1 MPRVAW
7 PIRCSFSTSA
17 KRTCPS
23 PPAPKP
29 MPGLT
34 ATLGLAR
41 QANRGLE
48 GAERAQRLGQ
58 RRPDEHR
65 PERRLDGPAR
75 AGEPGAERVAA
86 APVDLAELARVIDG
100 LAQRDGRGD
109 LDRLERPVV
118 EVRLQLCERGD
129 DLGAA
134 DDEADAPAG
143 HREGLRQAVELDRAL
158 GGAVGREHGRR
169 LVAVEGDV
177 GVREVVHEH
186 EVVLAREVDEPLH
199 VGGRCDDGRGVVR
212 ERDDDDL
219 GPGRLDRRRDRVD
232 AAVGGRVDDGRARE
246 SRRDAVDRVGRGRH
260 DDVVAVGREHPQQVR
275 EPFLR
280 ADRAHDLGLRI
291 DRDAEAARVVL
302 ADRSAQLLDAAAHRV
317 AVIGRPERG
326 LPQLLDGDRRRRE
339 IGVAEAEVDH
349 IVSLVPQ
356 LPLQLVDGREDV
368 GRQVVDAVKLH
379 FQKYYRRLDGR

>member
-7 PIRCSFSTSA
+7 PIRCSFSISA

-29 MPGLT
+29 TPGLT
-34 ATLGLAR
+34 ATLASRAR
-41 QANRGLE
+41 RTAASRE
-48 GAERAQRLGQ
+48 PSVAQRLRQ

-75 AGEPGAERVAA
+75 ACEPGAERVPA
-86 APVDLAELARVIDG
+86 APVDLAELARVIDR

-143 HREGLRQAVELDRAL
+143 HREGLRHAVELDRAL

-199 VGGRCDDGRGVVR
+199 VGGRCDDGRRVVR

-232 AAVGGRVDDGRARE
+232 AARRRA
-246 SRRDAVDRVGRGRH
+246 
-260 DDVVAVGREHPQQVR
+260 
-275 EPFLR
+275 
-280 ADRAHDLGLRI
+280 
-291 DRDAEAARVVL
+291 
-302 ADRSAQLLDAAAHRV
+302 
-317 AVIGRPERG
+317 
-326 LPQLLDGDRRRRE
+326 RRRRSHPRVAARRGE
-339 IGVAEAEVDH
+339 SGRRASARRRCRRRPRAPTAGVRA
-349 IVSLVPQ
+349 
-356 LPLQLVDGREDV
+356 LPSRRSCSRPGSPDR
-368 GRQVVDAVKLH
+368 VVTPN
-379 FQKYYRRLDGR
+379 RRA

>member
-7 PIRCSFSTSA
+7 PIRCSFSISA

-29 MPGLT
+29 TPGLT
-34 ATLGLAR
+34 ATLASRAR
-41 QANRGLE
+41 RTRGLE
-48 GAERAQRLGQ
+48 GAELAQRLGE

-65 PERRLDGPAR
+65 PERRLDGPAG

-86 APVDLAELARVIDG
+86 APVDLAELARVVDR
-100 LAQRDGRGD
+100 LAQRDGRRD

-118 EVRLQLCERGD
+118 EVRLQLRERGD

-143 HREGLRQAVELDRAL
+143 HREGLRHAVELDRAL

-199 VGGRCDDGRGVVR
+199 VGGRATAVVGLCGN
-212 ERDDDDL
+212 ETIDDL
-219 GPGRLDRRRDRVD
+219 GPGRARRAAAIASMPPSAERRRRRSP
-232 AAVGGRVDDGRARE
+232 GE
-246 SRRDAVDRVGRGRH
+246 PRRDAVDRVGGRRH
-260 DDVVAVGREHPQQVR
+260 DDVVAVGRRSTHSRCASPSLAPIVLTTCVSGSSVTPKR
-275 EPFLR
+275 R
-280 ADRAHDLGLRI
+280 A
-291 DRDAEAARVVL
+291 
-302 ADRSAQLLDAAAHRV
+302 
-317 AVIGRPERG
+317 
-326 LPQLLDGDRRRRE
+326 
-339 IGVAEAEVDH
+339 
-349 IVSLVPQ
+349 
-356 LPLQLVDGREDV
+356 
-368 GRQVVDAVKLH
+368 
-379 FQKYYRRLDGR
+379 